1 MFQFIITIIIP
12 AFLVSIT
19 SCQKPITDP
28 NSTKPLFDSI
38 PSATLVTPI
47 INEASGIADSKKN
60 SGYLWVEE
68 DSGNPPQLTL
78 LKHNGMVQKT
88 VYLKG
93 ASNRDWEDIILSGG
107 NLYVGDIGDNNATYP
122 DYTFYIFTEPDLSV
136 DTITSFQKIQF
147 RYPDGS
153 HDAEAF
159 LVEPSTGSIYI
170 ITKRDNPSRV
180 YKLTAPF
187 STTGIN
193 TVTLAGSLNY
203 NGVVSAALSPD
214 AKELILKTYF
224 SLNYYSLAS
233 GEKLEDALQKAFT
246 TIPYKIE
253 PQGEAVCFAV
263 NNSGYFTLSERFM
276 APAVQLYFYK
286 RN

>member
-78 LKHNGMVQKT
+78 LKHNGTVQKT

-93 ASNRDWEDIILSGG
+93 ASNRDWEDIILSGD

-122 DYTFYIFTEPDLSV
+122 DYAFYIFTEPDLSV

-214 AKELILKTYF
+214 AKVFILKTYF

-233 GEKLEDALQKAFT
+233 GEKLEDALQKTFT

-276 APAVQLYFYK
+276 ASAVQLYFYK